1 MNVWEF
7 VGSYWWL
14 VFPLG
19 GVIGGVASGWAK
31 AVRRWDERRRQHKL
45 ELYKIKYGNQ
55 VEAAPAAP
63 KVGAGRAAAAGPETG
78 RPRSGEIERL
88 LTDHAEVNTRW
99 LDYELDVAKL
109 IDFPLMSDMREPV
122 TVDFHRAKRH
132 ADGLR
137 PEEGERLD
145 ADALAD
151 YRQAVREFQVAFDVA
166 EREAKRRRAFD
177 FTVEERRTLDR
188 AKRLIALAEDSG
200 ATHAER
206 QQAYRRA
213 QHELQGLIAI
223 PDAANEAIEHRIAG
237 ALGSAEARS
246 PVTPPRD

>member
-19 GVIGGVASGWAK
+19 GVIGGAASGWAK

-45 ELYKIKYGNQ
+45 ELYKIKYGNR
-55 VEAAPAAP
+55 VGPAPEPPAVAAEQ
-63 KVGAGRAAAAGPETG
+63 RSAAAEAG

-88 LTDHAEVNTRW
+88 LADHEDVNTRW

-137 PEEGERLD
+137 PDEGERLD
-145 ADALAD
+145 PDALSD
-151 YRQAVREFQVAFDVA
+151 YRQAVRDFQVAFDVA

-223 PDAANEAIEHRIAG
+223 PDAANEALEHRIAG
-237 ALGSAEARS
+237 ALGSSEARS